1 MSIEGVMAITNFEIA
16 IEKVN
21 KNMIFQGQTLEVLRD
36 INLSIKNQEIVSIIG
51 PSGCG
56 KSTLLNII
64 AGIDNPDA
72 GTISFQGF
80 NQEERLGSVSY
91 MQQKDLLFPWRTVLE
106 NICLSLEIKGI
117 SKKDS
122 VEICRKYLSEFQLD
136 KFEKNLPHTLSGG
149 MRQRVAFLRTLLTDS
164 EILLLDEPF
173 GALDALTRRNLYVW
187 FMKLL
192 ENNPRTVVLVTHDVE
207 EAIFLSDRIIL
218 LSQRPGKVQLTEE
231 VCFERPR
238 THDII
243 AHPDFVSLKLMLLDR
258 LNEVGDE

>member
-80 NQEERLGSVSY
+80 NQ
-91 MQQKDLLFPWRTVLE
+91 VLPT
-106 NICLSLEIKGI
+106 
-117 SKKDS
+117 
-122 VEICRKYLSEFQLD
+122 F
-136 KFEKNLPHTLSGG
+136 
-149 MRQRVAFLRTLLTDS
+149 
-164 EILLLDEPF
+164 
-173 GALDALTRRNLYVW
+173 
-187 FMKLL
+187 
-192 ENNPRTVVLVTHDVE
+192 
-207 EAIFLSDRIIL
+207 
-218 LSQRPGKVQLTEE
+218 
-231 VCFERPR
+231 
-238 THDII
+238 
-243 AHPDFVSLKLMLLDR
+243 
-258 LNEVGDE
+258 